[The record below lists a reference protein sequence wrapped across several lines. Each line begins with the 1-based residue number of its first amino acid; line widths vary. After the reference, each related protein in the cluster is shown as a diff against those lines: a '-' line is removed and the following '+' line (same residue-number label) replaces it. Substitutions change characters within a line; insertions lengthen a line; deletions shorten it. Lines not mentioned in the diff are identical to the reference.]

1 MRKSVCNKRKLRGR
15 ARPRNGDISLFQR
28 FLKMGAS
35 TADCIWQR
43 AESIPELLN
52 PERSTI
58 MKYRLLGKSGLR
70 VSEAALGTMTF
81 GDEWGWGSP
90 KAEAQK
96 VYETY
101 RDAGGNFID
110 TANFYTNG
118 TSETFL
124 GEFMQGH
131 RESVVLA
138 TKYSNAA
145 PGNDPNAAGNHRK
158 SMMQAVEASL
168 KRLQTDYIDLYW
180 VHIWDGITPVEEV
193 MRGLD
198 DLVRQGKILHAGISD
213 APAWW
218 VAQANTLA
226 EVRGWTQFIGLQI
239 EYSLIERTVERELIP
254 MAKTLNV
261 GVLAWSPLARGVL
274 SGKYHGE
281 GKADGGRMTNEGM
294 KDFLPEEKRAARII
308 SALKAVSEQV
318 GRSMAQ
324 VALAWLRYQ
333 TVPVIPI
340 IGARKVSQLQDNLAS
355 LDLELSAEQ
364 LKSLDGAA
372 ESSSVSPRVFTTE
385 KWFVQLGTAAC
396 GIACCSKCG
405 TSCRIVMRVLT

>member
-1 MRKSVCNKRKLRGR
+1 
-15 ARPRNGDISLFQR
+15 
-28 FLKMGAS
+28 
-35 TADCIWQR
+35 
-43 AESIPELLN
+43 
-52 PERSTI
+52 

-81 GDEWGWGSP
+81 GEDWGWGSP

-101 RDAGGNFID
+101 REAGGNFID
-110 TANFYTNG
+110 TANVYTNG
-118 TSETFL
+118 TSERL
-124 GEFMQGH
+124 VGEFIQSH

-138 TKYSNAA
+138 TQYSIAA
-145 PGNDPNAAGNHRK
+145 PGGDQNAAGNHRK
-158 SMMQAVEASL
+158 GMMQAAEASL
-168 KRLQTDYIDLYW
+168 KRLQTGYIDLYW
-180 VHIWDGITPVEEV
+180 VHMWDGITPVEEV

-198 DLVRQGKILHAGISD
+198 DLVCQGKVLYVGISD
-213 APAWW
+213 TPAWW

-226 EVRGWTQFIGLQI
+226 ELRGLTQFIGLQI
-239 EYSLIERTVERELIP
+239 EYNLIERTVERELIP
-254 MAKTLNV
+254 MAKALNL
-261 GVLAWSPLARGVL
+261 GVLAWSPLARGDL

-294 KDFLPEEKRAARII
+294 KDFLPEEQRAVPII
-308 SALKAVSEQV
+308 SAVKSVSEQT

-324 VALAWLRYQ
+324 VALAWLRHR

-364 LKSLDGAA
+364 LKSLDGASQI
-372 ESSSVSPRVFTTE
+372 E
-385 KWFVQLGTAAC
+385 LGFPQSIYEREMVRGVRYGGMWDRLVVEGGMLAQ
-396 GIACCSKCG
+396 
-405 TSCRIVMRVLT
+405 

>member
-1 MRKSVCNKRKLRGR
+1 
-15 ARPRNGDISLFQR
+15 
-28 FLKMGAS
+28 
-35 TADCIWQR
+35 
-43 AESIPELLN
+43 
-52 PERSTI
+52 

-81 GDEWGWGSP
+81 GDESGWGSP
-90 KAEAQK
+90 KAEALR

-101 RDAGGNFID
+101 REAGGNFID

-118 TSETFL
+118 TSEKFI
-124 GEFMQGH
+124 GEFIQGH
-131 RESVVLA
+131 RERVVLA
-138 TKYSNAA
+138 TKYSLAA
-145 PGNDPNAAGNHRK
+145 PGSDPNVAGNHRK
-158 SMMQAVEASL
+158 NMMQAVEASL

-198 DLVRQGKILHAGISD
+198 DMVRQGKVLYVGISD

-226 EVRGWTQFIGLQI
+226 ELRGWTRFIGLQI
-239 EYSLIERTVERELIP
+239 EYSLMERTVERELVP
-254 MAKTLNV
+254 MTKALNL
-261 GVLAWSPLARGVL
+261 GVLAWSPLASGVL
-274 SGKYHGE
+274 TGKYHGE

-294 KDFLPEEKRAARII
+294 KAFLPEEQRAAPII
-308 SALKAVSEQV
+308 SAVKSVSAQV

-324 VALAWLRYQ
+324 VALAWLLHQ

-355 LDLELSAEQ
+355 LDLVLSAEQ
-364 LKSLDGAA
+364 MKTLDGASQI
-372 ESSSVSPRVFTTE
+372 E
-385 KWFVQLGTAAC
+385 LGFPQSIYEREMVR
-396 GIACCSKCG
+396 GIRYG
-405 TSCRIVMRVLT
+405 GMWDRLVL

>member
-1 MRKSVCNKRKLRGR
+1 
-15 ARPRNGDISLFQR
+15 
-28 FLKMGAS
+28 
-35 TADCIWQR
+35 
-43 AESIPELLN
+43 
-52 PERSTI
+52 
-58 MKYRLLGKSGLR
+58 MKYRLLGNSGLR
-70 VSEAALGTMTF
+70 VSEASLGTMTF

-101 RDAGGNFID
+101 REAGGNFID

-118 TSETFL
+118 TSEKFV
-124 GEFMQGH
+124 GEFIKGH

-180 VHIWDGITPVEEV
+180 VHLWDGITPVEEV

-198 DLVRQGKILHAGISD
+198 DLVRARKILYVGISD

-218 VAQANTLA
+218 IAQANTLA
-226 EVRGWTQFIGLQI
+226 ELRGWTQFTGLQI
-239 EYSLIERTVERELIP
+239 EYNLIERSVERELIP
-254 MAKTLNV
+254 MAKALNV
-261 GVLAWSPLARGVL
+261 GVVAWSPLASGIL
-274 SGKYHGE
+274 TGKYHGD
-281 GKADGGRMTNEGM
+281 GKADGGRLTNEGM
-294 KDFLPEEKRAARII
+294 KDFLPEKQRAARIV
-308 SALKAVSEQV
+308 SVVKSVSEQT

-324 VALAWLRYQ
+324 VALAWLHYR
-333 TVPVIPI
+333 TVPVIAI
-340 IGARKVSQLQDNLAS
+340 IGARKVSQLQDNLAN

-364 LKSLDGAA
+364 LKSLDG
-372 ESSSVSPRVFTTE
+372 VSRIE
-385 KWFVQLGTAAC
+385 LGFPQNLYEREMVRAIRY
-396 GIACCSKCG
+396 GG
-405 TSCRIVMRVLT
+405 VWDRLLL

>member
-1 MRKSVCNKRKLRGR
+1 MRKSGCSKRKLRVR
-15 ARPRNGDISLFQR
+15 VRPRNGGISLFQR

-70 VSEAALGTMTF
+70 GSEASLGTMTF

-90 KAEAQK
+90 KAEGQK

-101 RDAGGNFID
+101 REAGGNFID

-118 TSETFL
+118 TSEKFL

-158 SMMQAVEASL
+158 NMMQAVEASL
-168 KRLQTDYIDLYW
+168 KRLQTNYIDLYW

-193 MRGLD
+193 TRGLD
-198 DLVRQGKILHAGISD
+198 DLVRQGKVLYVGISD

-226 EVRGWTQFIGLQI
+226 ELRGWTQFIGLQL

-254 MAKTLNV
+254 RCKALKWGAPAFTNRAGGFLT
-261 GVLAWSPLARGVL
+261 
-274 SGKYHGE
+274 GKYHGE
-281 GKADGGRMTNEGM
+281 
-294 KDFLPEEKRAARII
+294 
-308 SALKAVSEQV
+308 
-318 GRSMAQ
+318 
-324 VALAWLRYQ
+324 
-333 TVPVIPI
+333 
-340 IGARKVSQLQDNLAS
+340 
-355 LDLELSAEQ
+355 
-364 LKSLDGAA
+364 
-372 ESSSVSPRVFTTE
+372 
-385 KWFVQLGTAAC
+385 
-396 GIACCSKCG
+396 
-405 TSCRIVMRVLT
+405 

>member
-1 MRKSVCNKRKLRGR
+1 
-15 ARPRNGDISLFQR
+15 
-28 FLKMGAS
+28 
-35 TADCIWQR
+35 
-43 AESIPELLN
+43 
-52 PERSTI
+52 

-81 GDEWGWGSP
+81 GEEWGWGAP

-96 VYETY
+96 VFETY

-110 TANFYTNG
+110 TANFYTGG
-118 TSETFL
+118 TSEKFV
-124 GEFMQGH
+124 GEFIRGD
-131 RESVVLA
+131 RGSVVLA

-145 PGNDPNAAGNHRK
+145 PGSDPNAAGNHRK
-158 SMMQAVEASL
+158 SMIQAVEASL

-180 VHIWDGITPVEEV
+180 VHIWDEITPVEEV

-198 DLVRQGKILHAGISD
+198 DLVRQGKILYVGISD

-218 VAQANTLA
+218 IAQANTLA
-226 EVRGWTQFIGLQI
+226 ELRGWTQFVGLQM

-254 MAKTLNV
+254 MARALNL

-274 SGKYHGE
+274 TGKYHTE

-294 KDFLPEEKRAARII
+294 KEFLPEEQRVAPII
-308 SALKAVSEQV
+308 SAVKSVSEETR
-318 GRSMAQ
+318 RSMAQ
-324 VALAWLRYQ
+324 VALAWLRHQ

-355 LDLELSAEQ
+355 LDLELSADQ
-364 LKSLDGAA
+364 LKLLDGASRIELGFPQSIYER
-372 ESSSVSPRVFTTE
+372 ESVRTTRYGGM
-385 KWFVQLGTAAC
+385 WDRL
-396 GIACCSKCG
+396 
-405 TSCRIVMRVLT
+405 LL